1 MSCFSPPGAPRLWIR
16 TSQICTRTL
25 KSWGRGRGVKGIP
38 ENGQRFGR
46 VATPAVETI
55 KINSKWLE
63 IRKSRD
69 FAIFS
74 FEPYSFQQAIG
85 SGVTCFFFV
94 TCNWS
99 CRAPYSTSLG
109 GRVLKSLNGK
119 YLFSWPSMGTRFRE
133 FGLLDPGL
141 WAKMRQHNGF
151 ETSSSRCF

>member
-1 MSCFSPPGAPRLWIR
+1 MEHSGFGSGHCRSAPGHWRVEAG
-16 TSQICTRTL
+16 
-25 KSWGRGRGVKGIP
+25 KRGEGNSGKRP
-38 ENGQRFGR
+38 AFWEEE
-46 VATPAVETI
+46 VATPAVEI
-55 KINSKWLE
+55 RKINLKWLE

-74 FEPYSFQQAIG
+74 CEPYSFQQSIG
-85 SGVTCFFFV
+85 SGVTWFFLV

>member
-1 MSCFSPPGAPRLWIR
+1 M
-16 TSQICTRTL
+16 CTRTL
-25 KSWGRGRGVKGIP
+25 KSWGREEGWR
-38 ENGQRFGR
+38 EFRQRPAFWEEEEEE
-46 VATPAVETI
+46 VATPAVEI
-55 KINSKWLE
+55 RKINLKWLE

-74 FEPYSFQQAIG
+74 FEPYSFQQSIG
-85 SGVTCFFFV
+85 SGVTWFFLV